1 MNPDDLR
8 KFLTEN
14 IEPLEDSIYGHRYR
28 AAAYLTDG
36 TYLPCV
42 VFQSKKA
49 QLELALRRFKQLRW
63 NRSQY
68 RGVVEVFV
76 AGGSR
81 VAEHHLK
88 SVEISPYAWPP
99 ELLRTVHG
107 ETTMGWTA
115 FVAEMKDGTMHSY
128 GTQFNFEFFELPEAY
143 SFSDIGKIHSGMVY
157 SQARGLHAFS
167 AQSQAETVHSYGH
180 SLRERPFFACYLKEL

>member
-1 MNPDDLR
+1 MNADDLR

-14 IEPLEDSIYGHRYR
+14 IEPLKDSIYGDRYR
-28 AAAYLTDG
+28 AAAYLSDG

-63 NRSQY
+63 KRSQY
-68 RGVVEVFV
+68 RRVVEAFV
-76 AGGSR
+76 AGGSH
-81 VAEHHLK
+81 VAEHDLK
-88 SVEISPYAWPP
+88 LVEISPYAWPL
-99 ELLRTVHG
+99 ELLRTIHG

-115 FVAEMKDGTMHSY
+115 FVAEMNDGTMHSY
-128 GTQFNFEFFELPEAY
+128 GTQFNFEFFEPPEAY

-167 AQSQAETVHSYGH
+167 AQSQVETVHSYGH
-180 SLRERPFFACYLKEL
+180 SLRERPFFTCYLEEL